1 MLIPYA
7 STPELFGEM
16 RGLFRRMDEAFRD
29 FDGPKS
35 SVSGAGTWPP
45 MELRDD
51 GDTLVL
57 QAELPGMT
65 EKEISIEATQDRL
78 TISGEKKVELPQG
91 YTAHRQERRSIRF
104 ARSFALPYKID
115 LEQVQASVKNGVLRL
130 QATKVPE
137 QRPKQIAVTA
147 S

>member
-7 STPELFGEM
+7 STPDLFGEM
-16 RGLFRRMDEAFRD
+16 RSLFRRMDEAFRD
-29 FDGPKS
+29 FDGPS
-35 SVSGAGTWPP
+35 WSVSGAGTWPP

-65 EKEISIEATQDRL
+65 ENEVSIEATHDRL
-78 TISGEKKVELPQG
+78 TISGEKKVEVPQG

-115 LEQVQASVKNGVLRL
+115 LEKVQASVKNGVLRL